1 MLVYNLPPML
11 WRIHRGMNTVKWTV
25 GSVSTL
31 LLLTVLVNVP
41 VARYVL
47 LVLGILAFILWKIHR
62 AQKESEHEQEDTS
75 II

>member
-1 MLVYNLPPML
+1 
-11 WRIHRGMNTVKWTV
+11 MNTVKWTV
-25 GSVSTL
+25 GSISTL

-47 LVLGILAFILWKIHR
+47 LVLGIVAFVLWKIHR
-62 AQKESEHEQEDTS
+62 AQKESEDKQEDTS

>member
-1 MLVYNLPPML
+1 ML
-11 WRIHRGMNTVKWTV
+11 WRIHRGMSTVKWMV

-31 LLLTVLVNVP
+31 LLLTVLVNIP

-47 LVLGILAFILWKIHR
+47 LVLGIVAFVLWKIHR
-62 AQKESEHEQEDTS
+62 AQKESEDKHEGTS

>member
-1 MLVYNLPPML
+1 M
-11 WRIHRGMNTVKWTV
+11 KWTV

-47 LVLGILAFILWKIHR
+47 LILGILAFVLWKIHR
-62 AQKESEHEQEDTS
+62 AQRESEQKQEDTS